1 MMGRRTTR
9 GLNTGVPFMAEKR
22 IDPARALPNKRRELF
37 CALYADK
44 FWGRPADA
52 LLAAK
57 FKPRAGQEEKSA
69 LRLLDDPEMA
79 ARVKH
84 LREQKSELSV
94 ADPAWIK
101 DHFVEIVKKA
111 EKDSDRIRALTG
123 LQKAIAPLSPKK
135 RQGEGADAEQPEL
148 PLFEGGD
155 DGV

>member
-1 MMGRRTTR
+1 MGNAKQDTAK
-9 GLNTGVPFMAEKR
+9 P
-22 IDPARALPNKRRELF
+22 LPNKRRELF
-37 CALYADK
+37 CALYAGE

-57 FKPRAGQEEKSA
+57 FKPRPGQAERQALHLLEE
-69 LRLLDDPEMA
+69 PEVA

-84 LREQKSELSV
+84 LRERKAESSI

-111 EKDSDRIRALTG
+111 EKDSDRIRALAG
-123 LQKAIAPLSPKK
+123 LQKAIAPASPRKSS
-135 RQGEGADAEQPEL
+135 GDELDSEQPEL